1 MKHWQYI
8 VEARNLRKSYTRGL
22 ARVDAIK
29 GIDIT
34 VSSGEFV
41 AIMGPS
47 GSGKS
52 TLLHILGCLER
63 PDAGIY
69 LLGGRDFS
77 DISDREL
84 SLIRAEKIG
93 FVFQNFSLIPHLNV
107 AENVGLPLMYSSQQ
121 DRADEESVLKVI
133 EQVGLAH
140 RVGHLPVELSGGEM
154 QRVAIARALVMTPVL
169 LLADEPTGNL
179 DSKTGSEIMELF
191 CRLHEGGVTI
201 LMVTHDIQVASRA
214 ERILNLKDGTIQ

>member
-1 MKHWQYI
+1 LKHWQYI

>member
-1 MKHWQYI
+1 M
-8 VEARNLRKSYTRGL
+8 EARNLRKSYTRGL